1 MYDFAYHKASSVAD
15 AAATEGGASGLF
27 AGRISGLN
35 FPAWDGGFF
44 GGISLTSSFGCKLR
58 SKRTY
63 RGPGEGYLPQT
74 PWNSQT
80 SIASTRTGSTS

>member
-1 MYDFAYHKASSVAD
+1 VDGTPAPAPAATVEVEVAAVAD

-44 GGISLTSSFGCKLR
+44 GGILLILLLLVCD
-58 SKRTY
+58 
-63 RGPGEGYLPQT
+63 
-74 PWNSQT
+74 
-80 SIASTRTGSTS
+80 